1 MSTSGSKIGIYGALL
16 ANLAIAVIKFIA
28 AYVTGSSAMVSEGI
42 HSVIDTGNA
51 VLLLYGIH
59 QSKKLPDRE
68 HPFGHGKELY
78 FWTLIVGVL
87 IFAIGGGMS
96 VYEGITHCIN
106 PEELEDP
113 FWNYIVLVCSFV
125 FEGIS
130 TIIILRELRS
140 YKGNKSFWR
149 AIIESKDPSIYAVMY
164 ENAADMI
171 GILIAF
177 FGVFL
182 GHYLNNPYIDGA
194 ASILIGAMLGGVAI
208 LLLRQSKSLLV
219 GEAAELPLIDSISEI
234 VNTDKAVEL
243 IRAPLTM
250 HLGPDDVLLILDV
263 RFKKGMSAEE
273 IELAIERMEYTIREK
288 HPMIRKIFM
297 EANSI
302 KEAQVHE

>member
-1 MSTSGSKIGIYGALL
+1 
-16 ANLAIAVIKFIA
+16 
-28 AYVTGSSAMVSEGI
+28 MVSEGI

-51 VLLLYGIH
+51 ILLLYGIH

-96 VYEGITHCIN
+96 VYEGITHCIH
-106 PEELEDP
+106 PEPLEDA
-113 FWNYIVLVCSFV
+113 FWNYIVLSCSFI

-130 TIIILRELRS
+130 TLIILRELRS
-140 YKGNKSFWR
+140 YKGNKSFLK
-149 AIIESKDPSIYAVMY
+149 AILESKDPSIYAVMY

-177 FGVFL
+177 LGVFF

-194 ASILIGAMLGGVAI
+194 ASILIGVMLGGVAV

-219 GEAAELPLIDSISEI
+219 GEAAEIPLVDSISEI
-234 VNTDKAVEL
+234 VKKDEAVEL
-243 IRAPLTM
+243 IRDPLTM
-250 HLGPDDVLLILDV
+250 HLSPDNILLILDI
-263 RFKKGMSAEE
+263 RFKKGMSTDNVET
-273 IELAIERMEYTIREK
+273 AIDRMEYAIRQK
-288 HPMIRKIFM
+288 HPMIGKIFI

-302 KEAQVHE
+302 KEAKVYE

>member
-1 MSTSGSKIGIYGALL
+1 MSTSGSKIGLYGALG
-16 ANLAIAVIKFIA
+16 ANLGIAVIKFIA
-28 AYVTGSSAMVSEGI
+28 AAVTGSSAMISEGI
-42 HSVIDTGNA
+42 HSLIDTGNA
-51 VLLLYGIH
+51 VLLLYGIK

-68 HPFGHGKELY
+68 HPFGFGKELY

-106 PEELEDP
+106 PKELEDP
-113 FWNYIVLVCSFV
+113 FWDYLVLFFSFI

-130 TIIILRELRS
+130 TLIILRELKS
-140 YKGNKSFWR
+140 HKGDKSFWK
-149 AIIESKDPSIYAVMY
+149 AIMQSKDPSVYAVMY

-182 GHYLNNPYIDGA
+182 GHYLNNPYLDGA
-194 ASILIGAMLGGVAI
+194 ASIFIGLMLGVVAI

-219 GEAAELPLIDSISEI
+219 GEAADRDLIDSIDEI
-234 VNTDKAVEL
+234 VRKDHSVEL
-243 IRAPLTM
+243 IREPLTM
-250 HLGPDDVLLILDV
+250 HMSPDDILLILDI
-263 RFKKGMSAEE
+263 RFKKGMSTNDVEA
-273 IELAIERMEYTIREK
+273 AIDRMEDTIRQK

-297 EANSI
+297 EANAI
-302 KEAQVHE
+302 KEVT